1 MLVLA
6 RRIVVRM
13 TAHLYVDT
21 VWNGLIANVCRV
33 LGMDFMFFELS
44 ESSCLREMALQAE
57 YELNW

>member
-1 MLVLA
+1 M
-6 RRIVVRM
+6 RM

-44 ESSCLREMALQAE
+44 EASCLREMALQAE